1 MGLFQHH
8 HEHRN
13 YPPGLGLCITQSYAR
28 DVMCGKSTTV
38 PINGLTYPVGP
49 GEKFTMKTRKMT
61 RGCVVSYK
69 PANGCNAI
77 RLRCPK
83 FFVPNEDADKCRR
96 GDFMRVKSDQD
107 AIPEVYCQKNKPTTQ
122 YPAVTTSTMKI
133 WYEADRPTFSYRNKG
148 MTCEI
153 YCEN

>member
-1 MGLFQHH
+1 MGVCSSNTMNTGTIIL
-8 HEHRN
+8 
-13 YPPGLGLCITQSYAR
+13 GLGLLISQAYSR
-28 DVMCGKSTTV
+28 DVFCGKSTTV

-49 GEKFTMKTRKMT
+49 GEKFTIKTRKMT
-61 RGCVVSYK
+61 V
-69 PANGCNAI
+69 
-77 RLRCPK
+77 RCPK

-96 GDFMRVKSDQD
+96 GDFMRVKSEQD
-107 AIPEVYCQKNKPTTQ
+107 ALPEVYCQKNKPTTQ

-148 MTCEI
+148 MTCEV

>member
-1 MGLFQHH
+1 MNTGTVLL
-8 HEHRN
+8 
-13 YPPGLGLCITQSYAR
+13 GLGLCITQAYAR

-61 RGCVVSYK
+61 RRCVVSYK
-69 PANGCNAI
+69 PASGCNAI

-96 GDFMRVKSDQD
+96 GDFMRVRVNRMLYLKCT
-107 AIPEVYCQKNKPTTQ
+107 V
-122 YPAVTTSTMKI
+122 
-133 WYEADRPTFSYRNKG
+133 RR
-148 MTCEI
+148 
-153 YCEN
+153 